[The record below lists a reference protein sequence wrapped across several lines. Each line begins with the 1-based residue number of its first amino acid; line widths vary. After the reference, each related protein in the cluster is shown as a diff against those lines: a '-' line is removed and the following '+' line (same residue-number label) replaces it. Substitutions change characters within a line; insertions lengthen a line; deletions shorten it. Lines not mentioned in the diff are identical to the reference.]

1 MDPLT
6 IAIGG
11 VIGAAAGAVVVYF
24 RMRSSAPVVEHKGAS
39 VSSSIG
45 RTTPIR
51 PVAARRVDRVEIEK
65 ARRELNAILLEK
77 DLISSALTRV
87 YEAEVEKRITK
98 SEREELAAR
107 YKKRLKEVDDKFGN
121 AEVTIEVGELERL
134 REELMGLFDGKMRQI
149 EDRLR
154 EAHTKLDH
162 IKGPV
167 HQIQLRPAVEE
178 LEEVEVEV
186 EKGERKEKDE
196 QREQQQKPL
205 PKRSRAVSRSE
216 GAEVDDKVKELR
228 EEVLEALARLEQMDI
243 EG

>member
-11 VIGAAAGAVVVYF
+11 VVGAATGALVVYL
-24 RMRSSAPVVEHKGAS
+24 RMRSSKAVVERKSSS
-39 VSSSIG
+39 VGSSIG
-45 RTTPIR
+45 RTAPIR
-51 PVAARRVDRVEIEK
+51 SVASRRVDRTEIEK

-87 YEAEVEKRITK
+87 YEAEVERRITK

-107 YKKRLKEVDDKFGN
+107 YKKRLKEVDERLGN

-149 EDRLR
+149 EDRLH
-154 EAHTKLDH
+154 EAHTKLDR

-167 HQIQLRPAVEE
+167 QVQLQPVED

-186 EKGERKEKDE
+186 EKEGRSDQKE
-196 QREQQQKPL
+196 QKPL
-205 PKRSRAVSRSE
+205 PKRSRSVNRSE
-216 GAEVDDKVKELR
+216 RAEVDDKVKELR

>member
-11 VIGAAAGAVVVYF
+11 VVGAATGALVVYL
-24 RMRSSAPVVEHKGAS
+24 RMRSSKAVVERKSSS
-39 VSSSIG
+39 VGSSIG
-45 RTTPIR
+45 RTAPIR
-51 PVAARRVDRVEIEK
+51 SVASRRVDRTEIEK

-87 YEAEVEKRITK
+87 YEAEVERRITK

-107 YKKRLKEVDDKFGN
+107 YKKRLKEVDDRLGN

-149 EDRLR
+149 EDRLH
-154 EAHTKLDH
+154 EAHTKLDR

-167 HQIQLRPAVEE
+167 QVQLQPVED

-186 EKGERKEKDE
+186 EKEGRSDQKE
-196 QREQQQKPL
+196 QKPL
-205 PKRSRAVSRSE
+205 PKRSRSVNRSE
-216 GAEVDDKVKELR
+216 RAEVDDKVKELR

>member
-24 RMRSSAPVVEHKGAS
+24 KMRSSAPVVEHKGAS

-107 YKKRLKEVDDKFGN
+107 YKKRLKEVDDKFGS

-134 REELMGLFDGKMRQI
+134 REELMGLFEGKMRQI

-154 EAHTKLDH
+154 EAHTKLDR

-167 HQIQLRPAVEE
+167 HQLQLRPAVEE
-178 LEEVEVEV
+178 LEEVEEEV

-216 GAEVDDKVKELR
+216 GDEVDDKVKELR

>member
-11 VIGAAAGAVVVYF
+11 VIGAAAGALVVYLKT
-24 RMRSSAPVVEHKGAS
+24 RSNAVVVEHRSAS
-39 VSSSIG
+39 ASSSAG
-45 RTTPIR
+45 RAATIR
-51 PVAARRVDRVEIEK
+51 PVASRRVDRVEIEK
-65 ARRELNAILLEK
+65 ARRDLNAILLEK

-87 YEAEVEKRITK
+87 YEAEVDKRITK

-107 YKKRLKEVDDKFGN
+107 YKKRLKEVDEKLGN
-121 AEVTIEVGELERL
+121 AEITIEVGELERL

-154 EAHTKLDH
+154 EAHTKLDR

-167 HQIQLRPAVEE
+167 QIQLQTVEE
-178 LEEVEVEV
+178 LEAVEVEV
-186 EKGERKEKDE
+186 EKGERKERDE
-196 QREQQQKPL
+196 QKSL
-205 PKRSRAVSRSE
+205 PKRSRTVNRGE